1 MQQKPDYKTAELSKP
16 FSKYVSVA
24 KYVKRLNGLM
34 VPNID
39 ANFTVGSTQFLG
51 RTVGIANN
59 SLVGAMHVAY
69 YVKFYGPRG
78 AF

>member
-1 MQQKPDYKTAELSKP
+1 
-16 FSKYVSVA
+16 
-24 KYVKRLNGLM
+24 M

-39 ANFTVGSTQFLG
+39 ANFTVASTQFMG
-51 RTVGIANN
+51 RSQVANN
-59 SLVGAMHVAY
+59 AVTGAMHVAW